1 MKAFRAVVEGE
12 VQGVG
17 FRYSAVREARALGLG
32 GWVRNA
38 EDGTVEV
45 WAEGEETALEE
56 FLAWL
61 KVGPSAAWVR
71 EVKVSREVPK
81 GKYTSFSIAF

>member
-1 MKAFRAVVEGE
+1 MKAFHVIVEGE

-17 FRYSAVREARALGLG
+17 FRYSALREARALGVL
-32 GWVRNA
+32 GWVRNT

-45 WAEGEETALEE
+45 WAEGEEAGLEE

-61 KVGPSAAWVR
+61 RVGPSAAWVR
-71 EVKVSREVPK
+71 DVKVSWESPK
-81 GKYTSFSIAF
+81 GSFASFGVAF

>member
-1 MKAFRAVVEGE
+1 MKAFHAIVEGE

-17 FRYSAVREARALGLG
+17 FRYSAAREARSLGVL

-45 WAEGEETALEE
+45 WAEGGEEDLDA
-56 FLAWL
+56 FQNWL
-61 KVGPSAAWVR
+61 RIGPSAAWVR
-71 EVKVSREVPK
+71 GVKVSWETPRGTYK
-81 GKYTSFSIAF
+81 AFGIAF